1 MTKAELH
8 ALIREVLQ
16 EVITELPSGEFRLY
30 SKKKNPKTG
39 TRRNLG
45 TFSSRAAAEEREKE
59 VNRFKHMD
67 ETTEVEESFAMADP
81 GVVGTTKKKKDAV
94 CPPGTKWAEESGGLG
109 HCVK

>member
-1 MTKAELH
+1 MTKADLH

-39 TRRNLG
+39 K
-45 TFSSRAAAEEREKE
+45 REKE

-94 CPPGTKWAEESGGLG
+94 CAPGTKWTKESGRLG